1 MAKQFSDFS
10 FCGKRISD
18 LLNIKYISVEY
29 DSDQSKSLG
38 LERDMQKGESTRY
51 RIEPNYF
58 YDTWSAPLEFDLH
71 ILKDTCK
78 YQTQTE
84 MEITKSE
91 LREITR
97 WLTSSHYPEWIRF
110 SDEDGNLE
118 EWRYKGWFSNVETF
132 VAYGTVYGL
141 KLHFKCTTSFA
152 WTDVITNSCACTTY
166 KNMLVKN
173 DGDDLNDYSYP
184 TIRIHPTKDE
194 EIFICNESD
203 YTLLENGKISVAS
216 DDVFNTII
224 DKAENYAKLNGY
236 DLEYTGKGAF
246 NIVSICNDTGVQ
258 FKLIDNYGR
267 VVKEAWTDEDGIE
280 HQAETEKISKEVP
293 CDITTVILEKPSVS
307 EELDNV
313 KSIVGIVN
321 PNNMTLDEFKDYY
334 KTQIGKECIAAIEN
348 GVDVQTTLG
357 KKHFSYTIEDQS
369 NVKDLII
376 AAIFTDF
383 TPSLS
388 QRVLNPTSIVS

>member
-29 DSDQSKSLG
+29 DSDPSKSLG

-132 VAYGTVYGL
+132 VAYGTVYGF

-152 WTDVITNSCACTTY
+152 WTDVITNSCVCTTY

-184 TIRIHPTKDE
+184 TIKIHPIKDE

-216 DDVFNTII
+216 DDVFNTIV

-258 FKLIDNYGR
+258 FKLIDNYGCETLCTVFYNTDTKEYKLISGGFMYMKVYKDLD
-267 VVKEAWTDEDGIE
+267 VVIDCK
-280 HQAETEKISKEVP
+280 
-293 CDITTVILEKPSVS
+293 
-307 EELDNV
+307 
-313 KSIVGIVN
+313 
-321 PNNMTLDEFKDYY
+321 NM
-334 KTQIGKECIAAIEN
+334 
-348 GVDVQTTLG
+348 
-357 KKHFSYTIEDQS
+357 TIEDS
-369 NVKDLII
+369 IGRMVTYDKLGISDIGYMYWLRLMNGNNSIMLHGNCE
-376 AAIFTDF
+376 FTIEHIEA
-383 TPSLS
+383 
-388 QRVLNPTSIVS
+388 RKVGE